1 VRNRNQILFQIR
13 VLDVDDPLM
22 LGRIRGVRSIDNY
35 EDIVKSIS
43 SPTWNPKTDIWTERD
58 PFIFN
63 PLLPYFFYQVP
74 KKDELVQCIY
84 VNKEF
89 TYENQYYIQ
98 NTFSTPT
105 ATNFQ
110 YLEGGNKFTGTGNQI
125 KAPKVLK
132 NKNGTYTDSA
142 QHKGVFPEPN
152 DNAVLGRGSADL
164 IVKENEVLLRA
175 GKFIPQKLQP
185 NVLPTANQ
193 QRAFFQ
199 LSKFD
204 SFSEK
209 SEPIKIGELE
219 EKIVLV
225 KHLIEW
231 SIVNPENEV
240 DLFSG
245 SVYLYKLKPD
255 ITTNSNNVSIGSN
268 ISNDLKFL
276 IHSESFTLKSKD
288 QVIRIINDFIKS
300 CNNNLY
306 SKSGF
311 PMFSSESEKFPIFY
325 RPNKLMYSFMKPSQS
340 LGKYKSVG
348 IKTCSLGSC
357 DLNIKIID
365 TQTSDIVI
373 NITKKG
379 VESMLEPTYDLL
391 IDSVIKELELKN
403 IGLVRLPE
411 LSQFDNVDLS
421 ISLEM
426 KDIISSNLN
435 YISNRIKLNE
445 GLKEGGSGLIISQG
459 KVGKP
464 LDIVKKDLIQVK
476 VNERSITYG
485 SVGAEK
491 LFLLSH
497 SSSIPGKGKINFDD
511 TLYGISPEQYSTEI
525 LPKTS
530 SLVRGEEL
538 IELLNL
544 IVRYLISH
552 THAYPGLPPI
562 PKTDEGVSYVEILEQ
577 LQFANNKILNKNIR
591 IN

>member
-1 VRNRNQILFQIR
+1 MRDRHQILFQLK
-13 VLDVDDPLM
+13 VLDVNDPLM
-22 LGRIRGVRSIDNY
+22 LGRIRGVRLIDNY
-35 EDIVKSIS
+35 EDILKSIS
-43 SPTWNPKTDIWTERD
+43 SPTWNPERDIWTERD

-125 KAPKVLK
+125 KDPKFLK
-132 NKNGTYTDSA
+132 NKNGTYTNKEL
-142 QHKGVFPEPN
+142 HKGVFPEPN
-152 DNAVLGRGSADL
+152 DNAILGRGSADL

-175 GKFIPQKLQP
+175 GKFVSPKLIP
-185 NVLPTANQ
+185 NVLPVANQ

-209 SEPIKIGELE
+209 LKPIKIGQLE

-288 QVIRIINDFIKS
+288 EVVRIINDFIKS
-300 CNNNLY
+300 CDSNLY
-306 SKSGF
+306 SKNGL
-311 PMFSSESEKFPIFY
+311 PLFSSESEKFPIFY
-325 RPNKLMYSFMKPSQS
+325 RPNSLMYSYMKPSNSQIS
-340 LGKYKSVG
+340 
-348 IKTCSLGSC
+348 
-357 DLNIKIID
+357 
-365 TQTSDIVI
+365 Q
-373 NITKKG
+373 
-379 VESMLEPTYDLL
+379 
-391 IDSVIKELELKN
+391 ELKN
-403 IGLVRLPE
+403 
-411 LSQFDNVDLS
+411 
-421 ISLEM
+421 
-426 KDIISSNLN
+426 IISSNLN

-464 LDIVKKDLIQVK
+464 LDLVRKDLIQVK
-476 VNERSITYG
+476 INERSITYG

-511 TLYGISPEQYSTEI
+511 TLYGISSEQYSTEI

-530 SLVRGEEL
+530 SVVRGEEL

-552 THAYPGLPPI
+552 THAFPGLPPI
-562 PKTDEGVSYVEILEQ
+562 EKTDEGVSYTEILEQ
-577 LQFANNKILNKNIR
+577 LQSANNKILNKNIR